1 MATIDQLDISV
12 YNQYAIRTRA
22 IEQINAQLR
31 LDQADSIPPQL
42 QMVDLYPKLTEIDLL
57 LGVVPMS
64 TPWAFFFP
72 PKSFR
77 TTRRSPFAFH
87 RVIPSMG
94 SLKDQE
100 EEYEH
105 LADTPTQ
112 TKEEAEEKAVLTKA
126 FNQMDKIND
135 MLSFI
140 IGRVGQFLQ
149 G

>member
-12 YNQYAIRTRA
+12 HQAYAIRTRA
-22 IEQINAQLR
+22 IEQINSQLR

-64 TPWAFFFP
+64 TPWAYFFP
-72 PKSFR
+72 PKAFR
-77 TTRRSPFAFH
+77 NTRRSPFAFY
-87 RVIPSMG
+87 RIVPSVG
-94 SLKDQE
+94 SLQDQE
-100 EEYEH
+100 EEYEV
-105 LADTPTQ
+105 LAETPTQ
-112 TKEEAEEKAVLTKA
+112 TPEEAAEKAALTKA

>member
-12 YNQYAIRTRA
+12 YNAYAIRTRA

-57 LGVVPMS
+57 LGVVPMA
-64 TPWAFFFP
+64 TPWAYFYP
-72 PKSFR
+72 PKSFT
-77 TTRRSPFAFH
+77 TTRRSPFAFY
-87 RVIPSMG
+87 RVVPSMG
-94 SLKDQE
+94 SLESQE
-100 EEYEH
+100 KEYEI
-105 LADTPTQ
+105 LAQ
-112 TKEEAEEKAVLTKA
+112 TSTTTSEEALEKAALTKA
-126 FNQMDKIND
+126 FNQMDKINS